1 MLKFYS
7 RLSQLRFGDLMGVY
21 EEGNRENGAE
31 RYPNLPP
38 EQQLQ
43 RAEQDFYEYLHD
55 VFFPT
60 EGAVYAV
67 WEIGGK
73 YVSALRLE
81 PYRDGLILAALETK
95 PEERGK
101 GCAKAL
107 IRYLLKEKCGEVIYS
122 HVSYKNIPSLRVHQA
137 CGFEKISDTAVYLDG
152 SVNSRCM
159 TLRYKT

>member
-7 RLSQLRFGDLMGVY
+7 RLTQLRFGDLMAVY

-31 RYPNLPP
+31 CYPNLPP

-43 RAEQDFYEYLHD
+43 LAEQDFYGYLHD
-55 VFFPT
+55 VFFST

-67 WEIGGK
+67 WEIGGQ

-81 PYRDGLILAALETK
+81 PYRDGLLLAALETK
-95 PEERGK
+95 PSERGR
-101 GCAKAL
+101 GYAKAL
-107 IRYLLKEKCGEVIYS
+107 VRQVLREKGGEVIYS
-122 HVSYKNIPSLRVHQA
+122 HVSHKNTPSIRVHQA

-159 TLRYKT
+159 TLRYQA